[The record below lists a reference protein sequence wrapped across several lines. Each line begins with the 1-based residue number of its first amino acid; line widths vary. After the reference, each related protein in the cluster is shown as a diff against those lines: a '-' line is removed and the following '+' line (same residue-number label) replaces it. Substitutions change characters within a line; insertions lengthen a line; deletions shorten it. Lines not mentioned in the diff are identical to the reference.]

1 MKRKGIFTTE
11 NTESTEV
18 DAVASVRSVVN
29 TDDLP
34 DNFHMT
40 ELGPLPEDWRVVRLG
55 EVFDILQGKSLSAK
69 QNKGVR
75 PRPFLRTSNVYWGY
89 LDLSKLDVMDFTEEE
104 EQRFA
109 LQRGDLL
116 VCEGGD
122 VGRTAMWEGQMQGV
136 YYQNHLHRL
145 RARDNNVHP
154 VFVMYWLQT
163 AFTLLNLYSGSS
175 NKTTI
180 PNLSQGRLAVFPI
193 PLPPLPEQ
201 RAIAHVLRTVQRA
214 KEATEG
220 VIAALKELKKS
231 LMQHLFTYGPVPVTE
246 RERVPLQE
254 TEIGPLPAHWRVVR
268 LGEVAEIRAGVAF
281 PHEYQGSVEG
291 SYPFYK
297 VSDMNTFGNEIYMEK
312 ASNWVNSEILRKL
325 KAKLFPSE
333 TVIFPKVGGALLT
346 NKKRVLARE
355 SLIDNNIMGVI
366 VRQDI
371 CIPQFCFYWFES
383 IDIRIFSNPGPLP
396 SINAQGVKKSFIPLP
411 PLDEQREIA
420 RILQAVDAKI
430 AAEQARRTALEEL
443 FKSLLHELMSG
454 QIRLPNIVGGQRS
467 RDSAPN
473 ADPLPESED

>member
-1 MKRKGIFTTE
+1 LE
-11 NTESTEV
+11 N
-18 DAVASVRSVVN
+18 
-29 TDDLP
+29 
-34 DNFHMT
+34 
-40 ELGPLPEDWRVVRLG
+40 
-55 EVFDILQGKSLSAK
+55 
-69 QNKGVR
+69 
-75 PRPFLRTSNVYWGY
+75 FL
-89 LDLSKLDVMDFTEEE
+89 
-104 EQRFA
+104 
-109 LQRGDLL
+109 
-116 VCEGGD
+116 
-122 VGRTAMWEGQMQGV
+122 
-136 YYQNHLHRL
+136 
-145 RARDNNVHP
+145 
-154 VFVMYWLQT
+154 
-163 AFTLLNLYSGSS
+163 
-175 NKTTI
+175 
-180 PNLSQGRLAVFPI
+180 I
-193 PLPPLPEQ
+193 PLPPLAEQ
-201 RAIAHVLRTVQRA
+201 RAIAHVLRTVQWA

-268 LGEVAEIRAGVAF
+268 LGEVAAIRAGVAF

-346 NKKRVLARE
+346 NKKRLLARE

-383 IDIRIFSNPGPLP
+383 IDIRMFSNPGPLP

-430 AAEQARRTALEEL
+430 AAEQARRAALEEL

-454 QIRLPNIVGGQRS
+454 QIRLSGDLTVHAEKEN
-467 RDSAPN
+467 
-473 ADPLPESED
+473 L